1 MTLVASTD
9 PSSNTTSVESKSKKI
24 APPPPQYRIKSY
36 WGIGDEHPSEDGT
49 KKQEHNLSGSCH
61 ELVVDFHWQV
71 FRILI
76 DMGGYQW
83 RGWLDRDMTAI
94 AQRVDMILLTHPHM
108 DHIGEYPMAFAQD
121 RDFEGRVYAT
131 PWTKKSAEIALTDAA
146 KILARDYEVRRDGY
160 ESMLQ
165 DIAEALLILKN
176 NQPKNKRVPRKS
188 NGDRVRKTGEEW
200 KNKED
205 IARAHAIL
213 EKYDIEKDATAWE
226 YKKQMKQYDPEK
238 PPYWLDEVMRA
249 IGKIDTHTIEKWW
262 KEVLPGKLAFR
273 FYNSGHIIW
282 SVSILI
288 RITHEK
294 KHKYVLF
301 SGDLGSY
308 KWDIHPTGIA
318 VPPHNYPIDTAMIES
333 TYGNRVREDFEKWL
347 AEFQSQLIADLEKY
361 SQVCI
366 TTFAMDRTQN
376 ILYRLVKMKRD
387 WLLRGVDIILDSP
400 AGIKHTMNYIQE
412 TAKPDATLHMEH
424 APSIH
429 KSLREDFIAR
439 ETDLLA
445 EFNQNIDPKNGYY
458 SIAVKWVS
466 SPNPKKKRIILTSSG
481 MADGWMVIWHLEKNI
496 SDPMKVFYFPG
507 YLVPWTLGYDLAND
521 SQPGWQ
527 KKRVNINWKSYEVRA
542 RMKQFNF
549 LSGHGDAEDLVTW
562 LSALN
567 LRRWSNIMVV
577 HGDVNWSSLEF
588 KHRLERNGGFPG
600 INVIVPNIWE
610 NNSFAIENPKPK
622 KTTAKKPATK
632 KPSR

>member
-1 MTLVASTD
+1 MYTVRSHG
-9 PSSNTTSVESKSKKI
+9 
-24 APPPPQYRIKSY
+24 
-36 WGIGDEHPSEDGT
+36 GIGDEHPSEDGGE
-49 KKQEHNLSGSCH
+49 KQKHNLSGSCH
-61 ELVVDFHWQV
+61 ELVVDFQWQV

-83 RGWLDRDMTAI
+83 RGWLDRDMSEI
-94 AQRVDMILLTHPHM
+94 AKDVDMILLTHPHM
-108 DHIGEYPMAFAQD
+108 DHIGEYPMAFRDD
-121 RDFEGRVYAT
+121 RDFEGQVYAT
-131 PWTKKSAEIALTDAA
+131 PWTKKSAEIALIDAA
-146 KILARDYEVRRDGY
+146 KILARDYEARRDGY
-160 ESMLQ
+160 ESMLK
-165 DIAEALLILKN
+165 DIAEALLILKS
-176 NQPKNKRVPRKS
+176 NQPKNKKIPRKS

-205 IARAHAIL
+205 IARAHEIL

-273 FYNSGHIIW
+273 FYNAGHIIW

-318 VPPHNYPIDTAMIES
+318 VPPHNYPIDIAIIES
-333 TYGNRVREDFEKWL
+333 TYGNRVREDFDAWL
-347 AEFQSQLIADLEKY
+347 ADFQLQLIADLEKY

-376 ILYRLVKMKRD
+376 ILHRLVKMKRE
-387 WLLRGVDIILDSP
+387 WLIDADIILDSP
-400 AGIKHTMNYIQE
+400 AGIKHTMNYIRE

-429 KSLREDFIAR
+429 KSLRGDFITR
-439 ETDLLA
+439 ETVALA
-445 EFNQNIDPKNGYY
+445 EFNHNIDPANGHYT
-458 SIAVKWVS
+458 IATKWVS
-466 SPNPKKKRIILTSSG
+466 SPNPEKKRIILTSSG
-481 MADGWMVIWHLEKNI
+481 MADGWMVISHLEKNI
-496 SDPMKVFYFPG
+496 ADPTKVFYFPG
-507 YLVPWTLGYDLAND
+507 YLVTWTLGHDLANE

-527 KKRVNINWKSYEVRA
+527 KKRVKINWKSYEVHA

-562 LSALN
+562 LLALN
-567 LRRWSNIMVV
+567 LRKWSNILIV

-588 KHRLERNGGFPG
+588 KHRLERHGDFSGVN
-600 INVIVPNIWE
+600 IIVPNIWE
-610 NNSFAIENPKPK
+610 SNSFATEDHSPK
-622 KTTAKKPATK
+622 KTTTKKPATK